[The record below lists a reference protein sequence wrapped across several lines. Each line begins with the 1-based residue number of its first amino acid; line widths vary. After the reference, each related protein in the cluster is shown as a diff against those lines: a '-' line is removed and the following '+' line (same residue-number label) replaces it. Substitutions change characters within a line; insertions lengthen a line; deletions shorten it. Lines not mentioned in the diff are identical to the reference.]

1 MGSGAGGRSRATSAT
16 SGTRRGLQTHR
27 RPPPSRRPPP
37 LYPSPLG
44 DVPGCLFIMF
54 ESTIT
59 VDARGHLLGRL
70 ASTVAKELL
79 NGQHLA
85 VVRCEELNISGKH
98 IRNKNKYLAFLRKR
112 MATNPKKGPIHY
124 RSPARIFWRT
134 VRGMLPHK
142 TARGAAALA
151 RLRSFEGMPPPY
163 DKTKKMVVPCALRV
177 VRLRPDRK
185 YTRLGRISSE
195 LGWKYADVIERLEAK
210 RKVFSAAH
218 YERVKAAAKL
228 RRKAIEAAD
237 LSSVAETLEASGY

>member
-1 MGSGAGGRSRATSAT
+1 MPGSRH
-16 SGTRRGLQTHR
+16 GLLTHR
-27 RPPPSRRPPP
+27 RPPPPVALLPAPPHCAP
-37 LYPSPLG
+37 GY
-44 DVPGCLFIMF
+44 VPGPSFTMF

-79 NGQHLA
+79 NGQHVT

-124 RSPARIFWRT
+124 RAPARIFWRT

-142 TARGAAALA
+142 SPRGAAALA

-163 DKTKKMVVPCALRV
+163 DKTKKMVVPSALRV

-185 YTRLGRISSE
+185 YTRLGRISTE

-210 RKVFSAAH
+210 RKVFGAAH
-218 YERVKAAAKL
+218 HERVKASAKL
-228 RRKAIEAAD
+228 RRKATDAAD
-237 LSSVAETLEASGY
+237 LGTVTATLEAAGY